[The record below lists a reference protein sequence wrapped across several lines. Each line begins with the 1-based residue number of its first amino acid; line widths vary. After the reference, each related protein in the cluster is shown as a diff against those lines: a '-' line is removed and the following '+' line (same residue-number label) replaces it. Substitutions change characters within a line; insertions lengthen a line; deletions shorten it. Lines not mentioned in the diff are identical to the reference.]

1 MKFLSNYLKF
11 NESID
16 NQFFKTKEEIKD
28 WLYKMGTKVGKYFN
42 CAENNLTSLEY
53 GPKIVDGYY
62 YCYNNN
68 ILNLKGCS
76 QNLKYERCDDFMG
89 EEKILNI

>member
-28 WLYKMGTKVGKYFN
+28 WLYKWV
-42 CAENNLTSLEY
+42 
-53 GPKIVDGYY
+53 
-62 YCYNNN
+62 
-68 ILNLKGCS
+68 
-76 QNLKYERCDDFMG
+76 
-89 EEKILNI
+89 